1 MGSLEVEST
10 NGHTSS
16 PHKKTVSFSL
26 KSQSPISHI
35 YKTMIFW
42 SIMHAKSKIRNLIIV
57 LQHIS
62 IYTLYYI
69 SSRSASA
76 FSHFHHPFAFYFG
89 VLSLFTY
96 LICLLAEVVGTYFL
110 IFAGCASVVVNLD
123 KDKVVTQP
131 GISIVWGLTVMVLVY
146 SVGHISGAHFNP
158 AVTIAHATTKRFPLK
173 QVSVN

>member
-1 MGSLEVEST
+1 MNHFLPINTHTFDVFQRWEPPFFSYKLLEHRLLCSPFILQNLWVSNSAAMGSLEVEST

-76 FSHFHHPFAFYFG
+76 FSHFHHPFAFYFV

-96 LICLLAEVVGTYFL
+96 LLCLV
-110 IFAGCASVVVNLD
+110 
-123 KDKVVTQP
+123 
-131 GISIVWGLTVMVLVY
+131 
-146 SVGHISGAHFNP
+146 
-158 AVTIAHATTKRFPLK
+158 
-173 QVSVN
+173 